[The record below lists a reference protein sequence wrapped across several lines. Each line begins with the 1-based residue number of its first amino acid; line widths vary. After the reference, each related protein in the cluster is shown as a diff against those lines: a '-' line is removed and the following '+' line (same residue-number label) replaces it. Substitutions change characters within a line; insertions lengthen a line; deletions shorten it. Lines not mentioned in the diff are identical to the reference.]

1 LPEVV
6 ERRTRIRW
14 VSYVLLV
21 LQLVTEETPTS
32 DSLLGTTHSICESNV
47 KKFSQFMGASPQAL
61 HAANGSIVYRR
72 SSAVVS
78 RQISGETLVV
88 PIRGKVGDLASIYS
102 FNEAG
107 SALWA
112 ALEQPA
118 SLETLADVLSQS
130 FEVAWDEA
138 RQDAGAFVQEMQ
150 AAGLLSAVSS

>member
-1 LPEVV
+1 
-6 ERRTRIRW
+6 
-14 VSYVLLV
+14 
-21 LQLVTEETPTS
+21 
-32 DSLLGTTHSICESNV
+32 
-47 KKFSQFMGASPQAL
+47 MGAQPQAL
-61 HAANGSIVYRR
+61 QAANEVRVYRR
-72 SSAVVS
+72 SNAVVS

-118 SLETLADVLSQS
+118 SLETLAAILCQS
-130 FEVAWDEA
+130 FEVERDDA
-138 RQDAGAFVQEMQ
+138 RRDAGSFVDEMQ